1 MPIRVLVADDQA
13 IVRMG
18 VTMLVNSSDD
28 FEVVGEAGDGAEALA
43 LATMHQPDIVL
54 MDLNMPGMD
63 GIEATGRLMQM
74 PEPPKV
80 LMLSVFD
87 TDTRV
92 LATLHAGACG
102 FLLKDLKPDELFAA
116 LHSVAAGC
124 RVIAPDV
131 MASLVRRAAD
141 QTPIRVNGAAEKL
154 SLLSQGERKVLALVG
169 AGMTNAQIARSLCLS
184 GASVKTYVSRTLAK
198 LGLDNRTQ
206 AALIAYDMGLVSPG
220 PTDEVQR

>member
-1 MPIRVLVADDQA
+1 MPIRVLVVDDQA

-18 VTMLVNSSDD
+18 LTMLVGSSDD
-28 FEVVGEAGDGAEALA
+28 FEVVGEAGDGTEALA
-43 LATMHQPDIVL
+43 LAATRRPDIVL
-54 MDLNMPGMD
+54 MDLNMPGVD
-63 GIEATGRLMQM
+63 GIEATGRLMRL

-92 LATLHAGACG
+92 LAALRAGACG
-102 FLLKDLKPDELFAA
+102 FLLKDLQPEELFAA
-116 LHSVAAGC
+116 LHSVTAGC
-124 RVIAPDV
+124 RVVAPDV

-169 AGMTNAQIARSLCLS
+169 SGMTNAQIARSLCLS
-184 GASVKTYVSRTLAK
+184 GASVKTYVSRALAK

-206 AALIAYDMGLVSPG
+206 AALIAHDMGLVSPG
-220 PTDEVQR
+220 PADQTER